1 MKRIIIYILLITT
14 IGVLGSCNKFLEDD
28 PTDRIPDDEAYK
40 TVNDLWLNAVGSIY
54 NNIGG
59 STASQ
64 GLQGTARGV
73 WDLNTFSTDEAIIP
87 TRGADWYD
95 GGIWQNLFLHRFG
108 NVDFTGD
115 TWNYLFRQ
123 VLACN
128 RALERIDAFAVKNPD
143 VDVAAIAAET
153 RTLRAMFLFYAMD
166 LYGRVPLFKNT
177 NPTAQELKLQERST
191 AFRHIVDELQAAESS
206 LPIARSPRP
215 GEYYGR
221 MTRPVAW
228 FLLAKLLLNAEVYAD
243 DDWTDNT
250 HPVGS
255 TITWTVD
262 GYMMNTWQ
270 AVIAYCEKITSFGF
284 TLAPNFIDNF
294 TINNEES
301 PELIFTIPMDIFNY
315 SNRFTQQFRSL
326 HYNHASALGLNG
338 ENGPCATVEAMN
350 AFGYGTDN
358 PDSRLPWTY
367 YYDEV
372 LHDKTDVAV
381 TLDNGTPLVY
391 YPMAVR
397 LDVSNTAYEKT
408 AGARMRKY
416 EIDLAAMSDGQLR
429 RNDIVL
435 FRYAD
440 VLLMQC
446 EALLRD
452 GRAGAEAD
460 GLLNAVRSRVGMDER
475 TASLDN
481 VLEERMLELAWEGWR
496 RNDLIRFGQFTR
508 SYTDRPQLSA
518 DVNGYTL
525 VFPIPVETLTASG
538 STQNPGY

>member
-1 MKRIIIYILLITT
+1 
-14 IGVLGSCNKFLEDD
+14 
-28 PTDRIPDDEAYK
+28 
-40 TVNDLWLNAVGSIY
+40 
-54 NNIGG
+54 
-59 STASQ
+59 
-64 GLQGTARGV
+64 
-73 WDLNTFSTDEAIIP
+73 
-87 TRGADWYD
+87 
-95 GGIWQNLFLHRFG
+95 
-108 NVDFTGD
+108 
-115 TWNYLFRQ
+115 
-123 VLACN
+123 
-128 RALERIDAFAVKNPD
+128 
-143 VDVAAIAAET
+143 
-153 RTLRAMFLFYAMD
+153 
-166 LYGRVPLFKNT
+166 
-177 NPTAQELKLQERST
+177 
-191 AFRHIVDELQAAESS
+191 
-206 LPIARSPRP
+206 
-215 GEYYGR
+215 
-221 MTRPVAW
+221 
-228 FLLAKLLLNAEVYAD
+228 
-243 DDWTDNT
+243 
-250 HPVGS
+250 
-255 TITWTVD
+255 
-262 GYMMNTWQ
+262 
-270 AVIAYCEKITSFGF
+270 
-284 TLAPNFIDNF
+284 
-294 TINNEES
+294 
-301 PELIFTIPMDIFNY
+301 
-315 SNRFTQQFRSL
+315 
-326 HYNHASALGLNG
+326 
-338 ENGPCATVEAMN
+338 MN

-372 LHDKTDVAV
+372 LHDKTDLAV
-381 TLDNGTPLVY
+381 TLDDGTPLVY

-460 GLLNAVRSRVGMDER
+460 GLLNAVRSRVGMDDR

-525 VFPIPVETLTASG
+525 VFPIPGETLTASG